1 MSKMSQLHSLLVDIV
16 CSGISDELA
25 INLMVDEGLPVE
37 ACPEIL
43 RTFKSMVAEEQEA
56 V

>member
-1 MSKMSQLHSLLVDIV
+1 MSKMSQLHMIIVDAIEV
-16 CSGISDELA
+16 GISDELA
-25 INLMVDEGLPVE
+25 ITLMVDEGLPAE

-43 RTFKSMVAEEQEA
+43 RVFKEMVSKEQES

>member
-1 MSKMSQLHSLLVDIV
+1 MSRMSQLHMIIVDAIEA
-16 CSGISDELA
+16 GISEDLI
-25 INLMVDEGLPVE
+25 INLMVEEGLPRE

-43 RTFKSMVAEEQEA
+43 RVFKQAES

>member
-1 MSKMSQLHSLLVDIV
+1 MSKMSELHMLVTDSIEA
-16 CSGISDELA
+16 GLSDES
-25 INLMVDEGLPVE
+25 IIDLMVNEGLPRE

-43 RTFKSMVAEEQEA
+43 RVFKEET

>member
-1 MSKMSQLHSLLVDIV
+1 
-16 CSGISDELA
+16 
-25 INLMVDEGLPVE
+25 MVNEGLPRE

-43 RTFKSMVAEEQEA
+43 KVFKQVEA

>member
-1 MSKMSQLHSLLVDIV
+1 MSRMSELHMLITDSIEAGL
-16 CSGISDELA
+16 SDES
-25 INLMVDEGLPVE
+25 IIDLMVAEGLPRE

-43 RTFKSMVAEEQEA
+43 RVFKQEES

>member
-1 MSKMSQLHSLLVDIV
+1 MSKMSELHMLITDSIEAGL
-16 CSGISDELA
+16 SDES
-25 INLMVDEGLPVE
+25 IIDLMVLEGLPRE

-43 RTFKSMVAEEQEA
+43 KVFKQEES

>member
-1 MSKMSQLHSLLVDIV
+1 MSKMSQLHS
-16 CSGISDELA
+16 
-25 INLMVDEGLPVE
+25 LMVDEGLPVE

-43 RTFKSMVAEEQEA
+43 RVFKSMVSEEQEA

>member
-1 MSKMSQLHSLLVDIV
+1 MSRMSQLHMI
-16 CSGISDELA
+16 ISDA
-25 INLMVDEGLPVE
+25 IASDLPEYVIIDLMVEEGLPRE

-43 RTFKSMVAEEQEA
+43 RVFKEVDA

>member
-1 MSKMSQLHSLLVDIV
+1 MSRMSELHMLITDSIEAGL
-16 CSGISDELA
+16 SDES
-25 INLMVDEGLPVE
+25 IIDLMVAEGLPRE

-43 RTFKSMVAEEQEA
+43 RVFKEET

>member
-1 MSKMSQLHSLLVDIV
+1 MSKMSQLHMIIMDAIEVGL
-16 CSGISDELA
+16 SDEWT
-25 INLMVDEGLPVE
+25 IELMVEEGLPRE

-43 RTFKSMVAEEQEA
+43 RVFKEVEA